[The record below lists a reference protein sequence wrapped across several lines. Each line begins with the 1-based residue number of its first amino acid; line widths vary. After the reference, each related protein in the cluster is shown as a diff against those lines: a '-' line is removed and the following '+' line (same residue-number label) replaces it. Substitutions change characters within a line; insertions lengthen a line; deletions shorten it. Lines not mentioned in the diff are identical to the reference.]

1 MGDLDKLW
9 STFGMKRLKTDQDSP
24 VFMVQR
30 IFWLVGVPVVLHVKA
45 HKTATTEAK
54 TTTTTVVV
62 ASAAIEPQSQL
73 LFVLI
78 LLNSNQFSLYYS
90 TIAIIV
96 NILFSSRTHLFEYV
110 DPRVLFSTL
119 K

>member
-30 IFWLVGVPVVLHVKA
+30 IFWLVGVPVVLYVKA
-45 HKTATTEAK
+45 HKTARTGAK
-54 TTTTTVVV
+54 TTTTAVV
-62 ASAAIEPQSQL
+62 ASAAIEPQSHL

-90 TIAIIV
+90 TIVVGSIFTTFV
-96 NILFSSRTHLFEYV
+96 RHLYDMNFCLY
-110 DPRVLFSTL
+110 
-119 K
+119 

>member
-1 MGDLDKLW
+1 MYELL
-9 STFGMKRLKTDQDSP
+9 FVDQLAGRT
-24 VFMVQR
+24 Q
-30 IFWLVGVPVVLHVKA
+30 VKA
-45 HKTATTEAK
+45 RETATSRAK
-54 TTTTTVVV
+54 TTTTAVV
-62 ASAAIEPQSQL
+62 ASAAIEPQLHL
-73 LFVLI
+73 LFVVISLKFD
-78 LLNSNQFSLYYS
+78 QFSLYYS